1 MPEPAAKKQKKASF
15 EGGQA
20 VMYYSKSNEEWLEDK
35 VEAVN
40 KDGTLQL
47 DQKEEANP
55 DLCVPTEGFDAENP
69 PDVSKALQEEADAE
83 DDEEDLGDEDSE
95 DEDDYDEDDE
105 DEEEDEGGF
114 EVFEDEDDAGV
125 GALKLYIK
133 DSKKPLHEEPLYAGL
148 VKKQKVEADPDST
161 AEVCVSAER
170 CPVLAIPFQSK
181 HALTPPGSQSSSVTV
196 VFSVG
201 PKEVQLTLDASA
213 VVAGACSPLSSCFNS
228 SMLSPWVALQG
239 RRTATSA

>member
-1 MPEPAAKKQKKASF
+1 MKAEADKMLRKKEQAAEEKIAAQ
-15 EGGQA
+15 GGLGA
-20 VMYYSKSNEEWLEDK
+20 VMKRKSMKPERFYGEAAEE
-35 VEAVN
+35 
-40 KDGTLQL
+40 
-47 DQKEEANP
+47 P
-55 DLCVPTEGFDAENP
+55 EG
-69 PDVSKALQEEADAE
+69 
-83 DDEEDLGDEDSE
+83 
-95 DEDDYDEDDE
+95 
-105 DEEEDEGGF
+105 EEE
-114 EVFEDEDDAGV
+114 
-125 GALKLYIK
+125 
-133 DSKKPLHEEPLYAGL
+133 EEPERRM